1 MSVIKVFFLQKK
13 VLFFCSFFALP
24 LLVFAQNIDP
34 KELTE
39 KISELNNAYKYDS
52 AIIKL
57 EEIINH
63 PSSTSIDRYYAYIEK
78 ALTYKRLYNYAV
90 VLNNLNYAVE
100 EGRGTAIEDHA
111 EARVKFEKMFIHFDL
126 LDFQQARYHF
136 DKITERDLELVDPP
150 IKAFYWNVAGTFKIR
165 EGKYEEAEAILR
177 QGIAVIENENPE
189 HLPAVYCKLVNLAEH
204 TRNPELA
211 EWAFE
216 KGIYYSKKYGI
227 DIYKIRMHYDMS
239 HFYLKMDDYKN
250 AYFHERMGSELSG
263 VYNAPVQSGNLN
275 MVEKELWK
283 KRRELERRYERY
295 VQIFLTVTSV
305 ILLAFLVVLYQLF
318 KINKEKRYFI
328 ELENERMREELEEIS
343 RNATQGDKQLEEARE
358 SLSDRQLQIIELVKQ
373 GKTNK
378 EIGNELFIS
387 ENTVKYHLKIIYNVL
402 GIENRFDLK

>member
-1 MSVIKVFFLQKK
+1 MLVLYCILVYSGMLFSQTTDPIKL
-13 VLFFCSFFALP
+13 
-24 LLVFAQNIDP
+24 N
-34 KELTE
+34 KEITA
-39 KISELNNAYKYDS
+39 LNNAYKYDS

-275 MVEKELWK
+275 LLERELWN
-283 KRRELERRYERY
+283 KRRDLERTYERN
-295 VQIFLTVTSV
+295 VQIFLVILSV
-305 ILLAFLVVLYQLF
+305 ILLAFLIVLFQFF
-318 KINKEKRYFI
+318 KINKQKRYFI
-328 ELENERMREELEEIS
+328 ELENERMRQELEEIS
-343 RNATQGDKQLEEARE
+343 KNAGKSDSELILEKYN
-358 SLSDRQLQIIELVKQ
+358 LSDRQLQIIELVKQ

>member
-1 MSVIKVFFLQKK
+1 MLFSQTTDPIKL
-13 VLFFCSFFALP
+13 
-24 LLVFAQNIDP
+24 N
-34 KELTE
+34 KEITA
-39 KISELNNAYKYDS
+39 LNNAYKYDS

-275 MVEKELWK
+275 LLERELWN
-283 KRRELERRYERY
+283 KRRDLERTYERN
-295 VQIFLTVTSV
+295 VQIFLVILSV
-305 ILLAFLVVLYQLF
+305 ILLAFLIVLFQFF
-318 KINKEKRYFI
+318 KINKQKRYFI
-328 ELENERMREELEEIS
+328 ELENERMRQELEEIS
-343 RNATQGDKQLEEARE
+343 KNAGKSDSELILEKYN
-358 SLSDRQLQIIELVKQ
+358 LSDRQLQIIELVKQ

>member
-1 MSVIKVFFLQKK
+1 MNLFREVFFRKGML
-13 VLFFCSFFALP
+13 VLYCI
-24 LLVFAQNIDP
+24 LVYSGMLFSQTTDP
-34 KELTE
+34 IKLNKEITA
-39 KISELNNAYKYDS
+39 LNNAYKYDS

-275 MVEKELWK
+275 LLERELWN
-283 KRRELERRYERY
+283 KRRDLERTYERN
-295 VQIFLTVTSV
+295 VQIFLVILSV
-305 ILLAFLVVLYQLF
+305 ILLAFLIVLFQFF
-318 KINKEKRYFI
+318 KINKQKRYFI
-328 ELENERMREELEEIS
+328 ELENERMRQELEEIS
-343 RNATQGDKQLEEARE
+343 KNAGKSDSELILEKYN
-358 SLSDRQLQIIELVKQ
+358 LSDRQLQIIELVKQ

>member
-1 MSVIKVFFLQKK
+1 MYCILVYSGMLFSQTTDPIKL
-13 VLFFCSFFALP
+13 
-24 LLVFAQNIDP
+24 N
-34 KELTE
+34 KEITA
-39 KISELNNAYKYDS
+39 LNNAYKYDS

-275 MVEKELWK
+275 LLERELWN
-283 KRRELERRYERY
+283 KRRDLERTYERN
-295 VQIFLTVTSV
+295 VQIFLVILSV
-305 ILLAFLVVLYQLF
+305 ILLAFLIVLFQFF
-318 KINKEKRYFI
+318 KINKQKRYFI
-328 ELENERMREELEEIS
+328 ELENERMRQELEEIS
-343 RNATQGDKQLEEARE
+343 KNAGKSDSELILEKYN
-358 SLSDRQLQIIELVKQ
+358 LSDRQLQIIELVKQ

>member
-1 MSVIKVFFLQKK
+1 MNLFREGFFRKGMLVLYCILVYSGMLFSQTTDPIKL
-13 VLFFCSFFALP
+13 
-24 LLVFAQNIDP
+24 N
-34 KELTE
+34 KEITA
-39 KISELNNAYKYDS
+39 LNNAYKYDS

-275 MVEKELWK
+275 LVERELWN
-283 KRRELERRYERY
+283 KRRDLERTYERN
-295 VQIFLTVTSV
+295 VQIFLVILSV
-305 ILLAFLVVLYQLF
+305 ILLAFLIVLFQFF
-318 KINKEKRYFI
+318 KINKQKRYFI
-328 ELENERMREELEEIS
+328 ELENERMRQELEEIS
-343 RNATQGDKQLEEARE
+343 KNAGKSDSELILEKYN
-358 SLSDRQLQIIELVKQ
+358 LSDRQLQIIELVKQ